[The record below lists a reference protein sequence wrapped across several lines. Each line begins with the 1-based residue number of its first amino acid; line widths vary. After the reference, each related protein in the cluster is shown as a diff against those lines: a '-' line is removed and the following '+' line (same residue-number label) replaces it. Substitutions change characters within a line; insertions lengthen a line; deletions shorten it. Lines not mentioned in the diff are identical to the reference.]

1 MAHTTTIP
9 APAKSVRLTG
19 RIISIIVILFAL
31 FDAIMKIIKNHYS
44 MEGSVALGWPASQVQ
59 FIGFVLL
66 IATILY
72 AIPRTAVLGAI
83 LITAYLGGAV
93 AIMIRVAQP
102 FWFPVLFGILTWAAL
117 YLQDNTIRGLIPVRK
132 D

>member
-1 MAHTTTIP
+1 MTTIT
-9 APAKSVRLTG
+9 APTKSVRITG
-19 RIISIIVILFAL
+19 KVISIIVILFML
-31 FDAIMKIIKNHYS
+31 FDAIMKVIQNKYS

-66 IATILY
+66 VATILY

-102 FWFPVLFGILTWAAL
+102 FWFAVVIGVLTWAGL
-117 YLQDNTIRGLIPVRK
+117 YLQDNGVRNLIPLRK